1 MAKQVNLPPAPK
13 YEIHIISNITF
24 VSSLCQRQ
32 NIFSFFNIP
41 PPQYSK
47 VFDGYRLI
55 HITCNIFQNIGEL
68 LNVVVFSDTGP
79 VMSNMGEKN
88 RMGEENNCH
97 QV

>member
-1 MAKQVNLPPAPK
+1 MK
-13 YEIHIISNITF
+13 YTSSQITNQNTF

>member
-41 PPQYSK
+41 PRQYSK

-55 HITCNIFQNIGEL
+55 HISCNIFQNIGEL
-68 LNVVVFSDTGP
+68 LNVVALSDTGS
-79 VMSNMGEKN
+79 VMLNMGEKN
-88 RMGEENNCH
+88 RMGEENKFH
-97 QV
+97 QL

>member
-1 MAKQVNLPPAPK
+1 MK
-13 YEIHIISNITF
+13 YTSSQITITF

-32 NIFSFFNIP
+32 NVFAFFYIP

-55 HITCNIFQNIGEL
+55 HIACHIFQNIGEL
-68 LNVVVFSDTGP
+68 LNVVVFSGTDL

-88 RMGEENNCH
+88 RMGEENKFH
-97 QV
+97 QL

>member
-1 MAKQVNLPPAPK
+1 MK
-13 YEIHIISNITF
+13 YTTSLLTNQIKF

-32 NIFSFFNIP
+32 NVFAFFYIP

-55 HITCNIFQNIGEL
+55 HISCNIFQNIGEL
-68 LNVVVFSDTGP
+68 LNVVALSDTGS

-88 RMGEENNCH
+88 RMGEENKFH
-97 QV
+97 QL

>member
-1 MAKQVNLPPAPK
+1 MK
-13 YEIHIISNITF
+13 YTTSLLTNQKIKF

-32 NIFSFFNIP
+32 NVFAFFYIP

-55 HITCNIFQNIGEL
+55 HISCNIFQNIGEL